1 MWRAVIAV
9 MLIAREHATSTE
21 GDRSP
26 TRSQVIGAARASGCC
41 EQPVGIRQKATM
53 GSTVSQIT
61 LHEPATCVIR
71 VRGALSSDW
80 SDRLGGLRIIVIR
93 TGRHTVTE
101 LVGRLTDQAALHG
114 VLSTLY
120 ELGLPLLT
128 VECMSVQ
135 SASDEPR

>member
-1 MWRAVIAV
+1 
-9 MLIAREHATSTE
+9 
-21 GDRSP
+21 
-26 TRSQVIGAARASGCC
+26 
-41 EQPVGIRQKATM
+41 M
-53 GSTVSQIT
+53 GSTGSQIT

-93 TGRHTVTE
+93 AGRHTITE
-101 LVGRLTDQAALHG
+101 LVGRLADQAALHG

-128 VECMSVQ
+128 VECMPVQ
-135 SASDEPR
+135 SGSEDPT